1 MQHQN
6 SKIMCQTDTITQNVV
21 RLSKRSYSHRLEIVM
36 PNTYHVS
43 QLARLNREL
52 DQLYEMI
59 YDDWQSISEDDYRV
73 FGAQLSILLQTLKYL
88 YNTCKEQPKEMGL
101 REEAKRL
108 GMNYSALFEL
118 NSDIVNFCIKM
129 PKNQQMKQLMNRLTE
144 VDNRLRTQKA
154 S

>member
-6 SKIMCQTDTITQNVV
+6 SKNMCQTDTITQNVV
-21 RLSKRSYSHRLEIVM
+21 RLSKRSYSHRLEIIM

-52 DQLYEMI
+52 DQLYDMI
-59 YDDWQSISEDDYRV
+59 YDDWQSISEEEYKV
-73 FGAQLSILLQTLKYL
+73 FGAQLSILLQTIKQL
-88 YNTCKEQPKEMGL
+88 YNTCKEQPKENGL
-101 REEAKRL
+101 QEETKRL

-118 NSDIVNFCIKM
+118 NSDIVNFCINM
-129 PKNQQMKQLMNRLTE
+129 PKNQQMKQLMSRLTE
-144 VDNRLRTQKA
+144 VDNRLRTQEA

>member
-1 MQHQN
+1 
-6 SKIMCQTDTITQNVV
+6 
-21 RLSKRSYSHRLEIVM
+21 M

-73 FGAQLSILLQTLKYL
+73 FGVQLSILLQTLKHL